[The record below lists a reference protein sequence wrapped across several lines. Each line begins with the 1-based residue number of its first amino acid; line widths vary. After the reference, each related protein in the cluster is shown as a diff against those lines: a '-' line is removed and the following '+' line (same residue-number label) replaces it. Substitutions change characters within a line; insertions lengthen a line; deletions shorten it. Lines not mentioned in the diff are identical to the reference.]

1 MSETT
6 REEAALDEFTREV
19 LDNLFAP
26 EQNGS
31 PVPDSARDEVAALV
45 KEIGDNKR
53 TGPVVRLFARL
64 KEIREQ
70 FGRAPGAVG
79 VSRKQLAEFADVHAR
94 LDEHGVTVGGRLA
107 RALPIVDDA
116 DARVADYMKRH
127 PVEAPS
133 GLELWG
139 KIQENMDRIKKAF
152 SISEEDWNSYSGQ
165 LRNCIDT
172 VDDLSKV
179 LDLPARVLDDIRR
192 VTAKYRMRLT
202 PYYASLIQPGKVND
216 PVLVQSVP
224 TGEMIDNVG
233 VEIPPVAADHSPA
246 RLIDQF
252 YPRVVTIKATN
263 MCAMYCTHCLRI
275 AHIGK
280 KDRIYSDQAYEEA
293 LDYIRDNPLIRDVLI
308 TGGDSFVL
316 PNKMIKKILDALDEI
331 DHVKMKRLG
340 TRIPVTAPQRAE
352 NELLD
357 ILQASNEKKPVRVVT
372 QINTAQEITPVSKDA
387 FRKISGRVSAVLNQA
402 VLLRGINDS
411 YVKMWKLCETIQES
425 YVRPYYVFNCSY
437 RNPQFQHLR
446 VPVERGRD
454 IMESMYGNISGRRNP
469 PVHRHGRRQNP
480 PAQKQRGRTR
490 RQPGIPAKALERR
503 ASPIP
508 GPPILKTTAA
518 TTSPSENTA
527 YDNTKKKSSIIC
539 NPGKPTCSSCS
550 SAW

>member
-19 LDNLFAP
+19 LDKLFAP

-45 KEIGDNKR
+45 KESKEGRR
-53 TGPVVRLFARL
+53 TGPVIRLFARL

-70 FGRAPGAVG
+70 FGRVPEAVG
-79 VSRKQLAEFADVHAR
+79 VSRRQLVEFADAHAR

-116 DARVADYMKRH
+116 DARVAEYMERH

-133 GLELWG
+133 GLELWD

-165 LRNCIDT
+165 LGNCIDT
-172 VDDLSKV
+172 VDDLSRV
-179 LDLPARVLDDIRR
+179 LDLPAHVLDDIRR
-192 VTAKYRMRLT
+192 VTEKYRMRLT

-372 QINTAQEITPVSKDA
+372 QINTAQEITPVSRDA

-454 IMESMYGNISGRRNP
+454 IVESMYGNISGDAIPRYIATAGGKIP
-469 PVHRHGRRQNP
+469 LHRSNVVGREGNQV
-480 PAQKQRGRTR
+480 
-490 RQPGIPAKALERR
+490 
-503 ASPIP
+503 
-508 GPPILKTTAA
+508 ILRKPW
-518 TTSPSENTA
+518 SGEQVQYPDPDPENYGGDDFA
-527 YDNTKKKSSIIC
+527 F
-539 NPGKPTCSSCS
+539 GKYGL
-550 SAW
+550 